1 MQVLFFRIANGW
13 IVIAARGSVD
23 LDAVTAPGHFHRDI
37 RHVLPDTGGI
47 GNKRLAEDEQRL
59 ATWGNSHADA
69 ILFGVRP
76 ARHLQALVQLHPLS
90 GDDVPIIM
98 LPDERPGSLSRG
110 AA

>member
-69 ILFGVRP
+69 ILFGVCP
-76 ARHLQALVQLHPLS
+76 ARHLMVNTDQ
-90 GDDVPIIM
+90 IKT
-98 LPDERPGSLSRG
+98 PDFSARRLWYKCT
-110 AA
+110 